1 MTLGDDPFGHNKN
14 LRGVKPIEFFIVFL
28 LVWYILSHN

>member
-1 MTLGDDPFGHNKN
+1 MELLMTLGDDPFGNNKN

-28 LVWYILSHN
+28 LVW